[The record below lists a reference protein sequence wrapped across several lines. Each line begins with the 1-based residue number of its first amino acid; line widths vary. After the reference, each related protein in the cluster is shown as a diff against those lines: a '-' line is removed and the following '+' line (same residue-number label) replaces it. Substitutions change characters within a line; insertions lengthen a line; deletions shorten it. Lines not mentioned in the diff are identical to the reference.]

1 MVHCLILRYLI
12 NRKELIKMFNGK
24 IIKAGMN
31 AKTIKGDGSEFETAI
46 FYGTPFKMF
55 IEKAGKSRKSIL
67 VPLLI

>member
-1 MVHCLILRYLI
+1 
-12 NRKELIKMFNGK
+12 MFNGK

-55 IEKAGKSRKSIL
+55 IEKAGKKLQVNS
-67 VPLLI
+67 